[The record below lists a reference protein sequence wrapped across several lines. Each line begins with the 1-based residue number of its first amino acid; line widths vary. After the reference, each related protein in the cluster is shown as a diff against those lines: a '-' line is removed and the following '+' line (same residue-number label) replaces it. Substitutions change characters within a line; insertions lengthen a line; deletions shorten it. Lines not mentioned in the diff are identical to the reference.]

1 MITQLQQLFATVS
14 TQVKPED
21 LFLQKDSLVYF
32 TTAWPDTWK
41 WCSGKLFRVKD
52 EPIIVPYSA
61 SYILPSG
68 DYKDIDLSNSAAGLK
83 LYPEDEGILYQ
94 CAVGFKPGDYI
105 THIYVPKEKYVYHL
119 AEASMYPDLTSATLK
134 YLGAKRPSD
143 SPAGAPLLFLYFIK
157 DGPAFYLRPYVLEDV
172 AYEKV
177 TLSFTINKTK
187 LEEIPTPTAE
197 QIEKALKVHYYTEL
211 TGF

>member
-1 MITQLQQLFATVS
+1 
-14 TQVKPED
+14 
-21 LFLQKDSLVYF
+21 
-32 TTAWPDTWK
+32 
-41 WCSGKLFRVKD
+41 
-52 EPIIVPYSA
+52 
-61 SYILPSG
+61 
-68 DYKDIDLSNSAAGLK
+68 
-83 LYPEDEGILYQ
+83 
-94 CAVGFKPGDYI
+94 
-105 THIYVPKEKYVYHL
+105 
-119 AEASMYPDLTSATLK
+119 MYPDLTSATLK

>member
-68 DYKDIDLSNSAAGLK
+68 DYKDIDLSNSAAGAQGKVCLPPCRGFDVSRPHQC
-83 LYPEDEGILYQ
+83 YPE
-94 CAVGFKPGDYI
+94 
-105 THIYVPKEKYVYHL
+105 VPRGE
-119 AEASMYPDLTSATLK
+119 EAI
-134 YLGAKRPSD
+134 R
-143 SPAGAPLLFLYFIK
+143 
-157 DGPAFYLRPYVLEDV
+157 
-172 AYEKV
+172 
-177 TLSFTINKTK
+177 
-187 LEEIPTPTAE
+187 
-197 QIEKALKVHYYTEL
+197 
-211 TGF
+211 